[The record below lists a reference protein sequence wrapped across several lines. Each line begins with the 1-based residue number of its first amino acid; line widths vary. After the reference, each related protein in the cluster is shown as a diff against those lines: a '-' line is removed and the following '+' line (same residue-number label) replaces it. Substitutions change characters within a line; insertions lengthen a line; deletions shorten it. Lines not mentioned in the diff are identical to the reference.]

1 MILLVV
7 TILVAKGLPFLKPSD
22 NSIISQ
28 ITELSGTIIDIG
40 LNKDFKLSGNSDLP
54 AYPGFIVIKIAH

>member
-1 MILLVV
+1 MFVYKS
-7 TILVAKGLPFLKPSD
+7 TIFVAKGLPFLKPSD
-22 NSIISQ
+22 KSMISQ

-54 AYPGFIVIKIAH
+54 AYPGFIVMKMAH